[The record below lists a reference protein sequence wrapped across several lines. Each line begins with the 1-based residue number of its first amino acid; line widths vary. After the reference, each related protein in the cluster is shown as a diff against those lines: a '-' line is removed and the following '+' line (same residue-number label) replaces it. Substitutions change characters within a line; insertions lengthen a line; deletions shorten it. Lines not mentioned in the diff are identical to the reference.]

1 MAITS
6 DGNLL
11 AFQGSN
17 FLRQRL
23 ILSILS
29 GKSVH
34 IIDIRKN
41 DDDPGL
47 RGYEVS
53 LIRLL
58 DKISNGSVIEI
69 NKSGSA
75 VYFKPGL
82 LHGDSITHDCNT
94 ERGIGKYIHT
104 YFIQ

>member
-1 MAITS
+1 MAIST

-11 AFQGSN
+11 NFQGSN

-23 ILSILS
+23 VLSILS
-29 GKSVH
+29 GKCVH
-34 IIDIRKN
+34 IVDIRKN
-41 DDDPGL
+41 DDEPGL

-53 LIRLL
+53 LIRLV

-69 NKSGSA
+69 NKSGTS

-82 LHGDSITHDCNT
+82 LHGGVITHDCNT
-94 ERGIGKYIHT
+94 ERGIGEQNNILK
-104 YFIQ
+104 